1 MRFASR
7 SFRRSISRKR
17 KTRKQKQRRQRTR
30 RYHKKQRGGN
40 IMNNSNIPKNAVI
53 TNSLETDA
61 ASNDLAGF
69 EEELQVVQE

>member
-1 MRFASR
+1 MRFSSR

-30 RYHKKQRGGN
+30 RYHKKQRGGDIGHVKVPEGAIKVN
-40 IMNNSNIPKNAVI
+40 PLA
-53 TNSLETDA
+53 TDA